1 MSEQSLISVIVPVYN
16 VERSLDR
23 CVRSITEQTYRH
35 LEIILVDDGSPD
47 ECPRMCDEW
56 AGQDNRIRVVHKPN
70 GGLSDA
76 RNAGLNVMHGDFVAF
91 VDSDDYVD
99 PDYVDSLYVGI
110 ADADM
115 SVCSII
121 CEDSAGKLR
130 KGSEPI
136 TEKRSAVSS
145 EEYLRHALL
154 DWRLVV
160 AWNKLYAASIWNQLR
175 FPVGRVHEDEYVLHQ
190 VVGRCKNINVL
201 PDRLYH
207 YVSTDNSITHSGF
220 SIRNLDRLEALVQR
234 LEHCVGKNYRQCA
247 ALTFDKFIEDLDF
260 ASGLDWSD
268 RAIHAR
274 LGEIF
279 AQLRHVPLSAG
290 SFLSTKRCVQFLGL
304 WFVPFLTEWVLR
316 KAKHL

>member
-1 MSEQSLISVIVPVYN
+1 MNEPLISVIVPVYN

-56 AGQDNRIRVVHKPN
+56 AGRDDRIRVVHKPN

-76 RNAGLNVMHGDFVAF
+76 RNAGLNAMHGDFVAF
-91 VDSDDYVD
+91 VDSDDYVE
-99 PDYVDSLYVGI
+99 PDYVGRLHAGI

-121 CEDSAGKLR
+121 CEDSDGKVR
-130 KGSEPI
+130 QGSEPI
-136 TEKRSAVSS
+136 VEKQDAVSS
-145 EEYLRHALL
+145 EEYLRRALL

-175 FPVGRVHEDEYVLHQ
+175 FPVGRIHEDEYVLHQ

-201 PDRLYH
+201 LDGLYH
-207 YVSTDNSITHSGF
+207 YVSTDSSITHSGF
-220 SIRNLDRLEALVQR
+220 SIRNLDRLEALTQR
-234 LEHCVGKNYRQCA
+234 MEYCVSKNYRQCV

-268 RAIHAR
+268 RKIHAR

-279 AQLRHVPLSAG
+279 GQLRRVPLSAG
-290 SFLSTKRCVQFLGL
+290 LFLSSKRRMQFFGL
-304 WFVPFLTEWVLR
+304 WFAPFLTEGILK

>member
-1 MSEQSLISVIVPVYN
+1 MNEPLISVIVPVYN

-56 AGQDNRIRVVHKPN
+56 AGRDDRIRVVHKPN

-76 RNAGLNVMHGDFVAF
+76 RNAGLNAMHGDFVAF
-91 VDSDDYVD
+91 VDSDDYVE
-99 PDYVDSLYVGI
+99 PDYVGRLHAGI

-121 CEDSAGKLR
+121 CEDSDGKVR
-130 KGSEPI
+130 QGSEPI
-136 TEKRSAVSS
+136 VEKQDAVSS
-145 EEYLRHALL
+145 EEYLRRALL

-160 AWNKLYAASIWNQLR
+160 ACNKLYAASIWNQLR
-175 FPVGRVHEDEYVLHQ
+175 FPVGRIHEDEYVLHQ
-190 VVGRCKNINVL
+190 VVGRCKNINIL
-201 PDRLYH
+201 LDGLYH
-207 YVSTDNSITHSGF
+207 YVSTDSSITHSGF
-220 SIRNLDRLEALVQR
+220 SIRNLDRLEALTQR
-234 LEHCVGKNYRQCA
+234 MEYCVSKNYRQCV

-268 RAIHAR
+268 RKIHAR

-279 AQLRHVPLSAG
+279 GQLRRVPLSAG
-290 SFLSTKRCVQFLGL
+290 LFLSSKRRMQFFGL
-304 WFVPFLTEWVLR
+304 WFAPFLTEWILK

>member
-1 MSEQSLISVIVPVYN
+1 MNEPLISVIVPVYN

-56 AGQDNRIRVVHKPN
+56 AGRDDRIRVVHKPN

-76 RNAGLNVMHGDFVAF
+76 RNAGLNAMHGDFVAF
-91 VDSDDYVD
+91 VDSDDYVE
-99 PDYVDSLYVGI
+99 PDYVGRLHAGI

-121 CEDSAGKLR
+121 CEDSDGKAR
-130 KGSEPI
+130 QGSEPI
-136 TEKRSAVSS
+136 VEKQDAVSS
-145 EEYLRHALL
+145 EEYLRRALL

-175 FPVGRVHEDEYVLHQ
+175 FPVGRIHEDEYVLHQ
-190 VVGRCKNINVL
+190 VVGRCKNINIL
-201 PDRLYH
+201 LDGLYH
-207 YVSTDNSITHSGF
+207 YVSTDSSITHSGF
-220 SIRNLDRLEALVQR
+220 SIRNLDRLEALTQR
-234 LEHCVGKNYRQCA
+234 MEYCVSKNYRQCV

-268 RAIHAR
+268 RKIHAR

-279 AQLRHVPLSAG
+279 GQLRRVPLSAG
-290 SFLSTKRCVQFLGL
+290 LFLSSKRRMQFFGL
-304 WFVPFLTEWVLR
+304 WFAPFLTEWILK

>member
-1 MSEQSLISVIVPVYN
+1 MNEPLISVIVPVYN
-16 VERSLDR
+16 VEWSLDR

-56 AGQDNRIRVVHKPN
+56 AGRDDRIRVVHKPN

-76 RNAGLNVMHGDFVAF
+76 RNAGLNAMHGDFVAF
-91 VDSDDYVD
+91 VDSDDYVE
-99 PDYVDSLYVGI
+99 PDYVDRLHAGI

-121 CEDSAGKLR
+121 CEDSDGKVR
-130 KGSEPI
+130 QGNEPI
-136 TEKRSAVSS
+136 VEKRDAVSS
-145 EEYLRHALL
+145 EEYLRRALL

-175 FPVGRVHEDEYVLHQ
+175 FPVGRIHEDEYVLHQ

-201 PDRLYH
+201 LDGLYH
-207 YVSTDNSITHSGF
+207 YVSTDSSITHSGF
-220 SIRNLDRLEALVQR
+220 SIRNLDRLEALTQR
-234 LEHCVGKNYRQCA
+234 MEYCVSKNYRQCV

-268 RAIHAR
+268 RKIHAR

-279 AQLRHVPLSAG
+279 GQLRRVPLSAG
-290 SFLSTKRCVQFLGL
+290 LFLSSKRRMQFFGL
-304 WFVPFLTEWVLR
+304 WFAPFLTEWILK

>member
-1 MSEQSLISVIVPVYN
+1 MNEPLISVIVPVYN

-56 AGQDNRIRVVHKPN
+56 AGRDDRIRVVHKPN

-76 RNAGLNVMHGDFVAF
+76 RNAGLNAMHGDFVAF
-91 VDSDDYVD
+91 IDSDDYVE
-99 PDYVDSLYVGI
+99 PDYVGRLHAGI

-121 CEDSAGKLR
+121 CEDSDGKVR
-130 KGSEPI
+130 QGSEPI
-136 TEKRSAVSS
+136 VEKQDAVSS
-145 EEYLRHALL
+145 EEYLRRALL

-175 FPVGRVHEDEYVLHQ
+175 FPVGRIHEDEYVLHQ

-201 PDRLYH
+201 LDGLYH
-207 YVSTDNSITHSGF
+207 YVFTDSSITHSGF
-220 SIRNLDRLEALVQR
+220 SIRNLDRLEALTQR
-234 LEHCVGKNYRQCA
+234 MEYCVSKNYRQCV

-268 RAIHAR
+268 RKIHAR

-279 AQLRHVPLSAG
+279 GQLRRVPLSAG
-290 SFLSTKRCVQFLGL
+290 LFLSSKRRMQFFGL
-304 WFVPFLTEWVLR
+304 WFAPFLTEWILK

>member
-1 MSEQSLISVIVPVYN
+1 MNEPLISVIVPVYN

-56 AGQDNRIRVVHKPN
+56 AGRDDRIRVVHKPN

-91 VDSDDYVD
+91 VDSDDYVE
-99 PDYVDSLYVGI
+99 PDYVDRLHAGI

-121 CEDSAGKLR
+121 CEDSDGKVR
-130 KGSEPI
+130 QGSEPI
-136 TEKRSAVSS
+136 VEKQDAVSS
-145 EEYLRHALL
+145 EEYLRRALL

-175 FPVGRVHEDEYVLHQ
+175 FPVGRIHEDEYVLHQ
-190 VVGRCKNINVL
+190 VVDQCMSINVL
-201 PDRLYH
+201 PDELYH
-207 YVSTDNSITHSGF
+207 YVSTDSSITHSGF
-220 SIRNLDRLEALVQR
+220 SIRNLDRLEALARR
-234 LEHCVGKNYRQCA
+234 LEYCISKNYRQCA

-268 RAIHAR
+268 RAIHAK

-290 SFLSTKRCVQFLGL
+290 AFLSSKRRMQFLGL
-304 WFVPFLTEWVLR
+304 WFAPFLTEWMLK

>member
-1 MSEQSLISVIVPVYN
+1 MNEPLISVIVPVYN

-56 AGQDNRIRVVHKPN
+56 AGRDDRIRVVHKPN

-76 RNAGLNVMHGDFVAF
+76 RNAGLNAMHGDFVAF
-91 VDSDDYVD
+91 VDSDDYVE
-99 PDYVDSLYVGI
+99 PDYVSRLHAGI

-121 CEDSAGKLR
+121 CEDSDGKVR
-130 KGSEPI
+130 QGSEPI
-136 TEKRSAVSS
+136 VEKQDAVSS
-145 EEYLRHALL
+145 EEYLRRALL

-175 FPVGRVHEDEYVLHQ
+175 FPVGRIHEDEYVLHQ

-201 PDRLYH
+201 LDGLYH
-207 YVSTDNSITHSGF
+207 YVSTDSSITHSGF
-220 SIRNLDRLEALVQR
+220 SIRTLDRLEALTQR
-234 LEHCVGKNYRQCA
+234 MEYCVSKNYRQCV

-268 RAIHAR
+268 RKIHAR

-279 AQLRHVPLSAG
+279 GQLRRVPLSAG
-290 SFLSTKRCVQFLGL
+290 LFLSSKRRMQFFGL
-304 WFVPFLTEWVLR
+304 WFAPFLTEWILK

>member
-56 AGQDNRIRVVHKPN
+56 AGQDDRIRVVHKPN

-91 VDSDDYVD
+91 VDSDDYVE

-160 AWNKLYAASIWNQLR
+160 ACNKLYAASIWNQLR

>member
-1 MSEQSLISVIVPVYN
+1 MNEPLISVIVPVYN

-56 AGQDNRIRVVHKPN
+56 AGRDDRIRVVHKPN

-76 RNAGLNVMHGDFVAF
+76 RNAGLNAMHGDFVAF
-91 VDSDDYVD
+91 VDSDDYVE
-99 PDYVDSLYVGI
+99 PDYVGRLHAGI

-121 CEDSAGKLR
+121 CEDSDGKVR
-130 KGSEPI
+130 QGSEPI
-136 TEKRSAVSS
+136 VEKQDAVSS
-145 EEYLRHALL
+145 EEYLRRALL

-175 FPVGRVHEDEYVLHQ
+175 FPVGRIHEDEYVLHQ

-201 PDRLYH
+201 LDGLYH
-207 YVSTDNSITHSGF
+207 YVSTDSSITHSGF
-220 SIRNLDRLEALVQR
+220 SIRNLDRLEALTQR
-234 LEHCVGKNYRQCA
+234 MEYCVSKNYRQCV

-268 RAIHAR
+268 RKIHAR

-279 AQLRHVPLSAG
+279 GQLRRVPLSAG
-290 SFLSTKRCVQFLGL
+290 LFLSSKRRMQFFGL
-304 WFVPFLTEWVLR
+304 WFAPFLTEWILK

>member
-56 AGQDNRIRVVHKPN
+56 AGQDDRIRVVHKPN

-91 VDSDDYVD
+91 VDSDDYVE

-160 AWNKLYAASIWNQLR
+160 ACNKLYAASIWNQLR

-201 PDRLYH
+201 PDGLYH

-220 SIRNLDRLEALVQR
+220 SIRNLDRLEAL
-234 LEHCVGKNYRQCA
+234 C
-247 ALTFDKFIEDLDF
+247 
-260 ASGLDWSD
+260 SGWST
-268 RAIHAR
+268 AWAKTIGNAR
-274 LGEIF
+274 L
-279 AQLRHVPLSAG
+279 
-290 SFLSTKRCVQFLGL
+290 
-304 WFVPFLTEWVLR
+304 
-316 KAKHL
+316 

>member
-56 AGQDNRIRVVHKPN
+56 AGQDDRIRVVHKPN

-91 VDSDDYVD
+91 VDSDDYVE

-160 AWNKLYAASIWNQLR
+160 ACNKLYAASVWNQLR

-201 PDRLYH
+201 PDGLYH

>member
-1 MSEQSLISVIVPVYN
+1 MNEPLISVIVPVYN
-16 VERSLDR
+16 VDRSLDR

-56 AGQDNRIRVVHKPN
+56 AGRDDRIRVVHKPN

-76 RNAGLNVMHGDFVAF
+76 RNAGLNAMHGDFVAF
-91 VDSDDYVD
+91 VDSDDYVE
-99 PDYVDSLYVGI
+99 PDYVGRLHAGI

-121 CEDSAGKLR
+121 CEDSDGKVR
-130 KGSEPI
+130 QGSEPI
-136 TEKRSAVSS
+136 VEKQDAVSS
-145 EEYLRHALL
+145 EEYLRRALL

-175 FPVGRVHEDEYVLHQ
+175 FPVGRIHEDEYVLHQ

-201 PDRLYH
+201 LDGLYH
-207 YVSTDNSITHSGF
+207 YVSTDSSITHSGF
-220 SIRNLDRLEALVQR
+220 SIRNLDRLEALTQR
-234 LEHCVGKNYRQCA
+234 MEYCVSKNYRQCV

-268 RAIHAR
+268 RKIHAR

-279 AQLRHVPLSAG
+279 GQLRRVPLSAG
-290 SFLSTKRCVQFLGL
+290 LFLSSKRRMQFFGL
-304 WFVPFLTEWVLR
+304 WFAPFLTEWILK

>member
-1 MSEQSLISVIVPVYN
+1 MNEPLISVIVPVYN

-56 AGQDNRIRVVHKPN
+56 AGRDDRIRVVHKPN

-91 VDSDDYVD
+91 VDSDDYVE
-99 PDYVDSLYVGI
+99 PDYVDRLHAGI

-121 CEDSAGKLR
+121 CEDSDGKVR
-130 KGSEPI
+130 QGSEPI
-136 TEKRSAVSS
+136 VEKQDAVSS
-145 EEYLRHALL
+145 EEYLRRALL

-175 FPVGRVHEDEYVLHQ
+175 FPVGRIHEDEYVLHQ
-190 VVGRCKNINVL
+190 VVDQCMSINVL
-201 PDRLYH
+201 PDELYH
-207 YVSTDNSITHSGF
+207 YVSTDSSITHSGF
-220 SIRNLDRLEALVQR
+220 SIRNLDRLEALARR
-234 LEHCVGKNYRQCA
+234 LEYCISKNYRQCA

-260 ASGLDWSD
+260 ASGVDWSD
-268 RAIHAR
+268 RKIHAR

-279 AQLRHVPLSAG
+279 RQLRRVPLSAG
-290 SFLSTKRCVQFLGL
+290 AFLPFKRRMQFLGL
-304 WFVPFLTEWVLR
+304 WFAPFLTEWVLK

>member
-1 MSEQSLISVIVPVYN
+1 MNEPLISVIVPVYN

-56 AGQDNRIRVVHKPN
+56 AGRDDRIRVVHKPN

-76 RNAGLNVMHGDFVAF
+76 RNAGLNAMHGDFVAF
-91 VDSDDYVD
+91 VDSDDYVE
-99 PDYVDSLYVGI
+99 PDYVGRLHAGI

-121 CEDSAGKLR
+121 CEDSDGKVR
-130 KGSEPI
+130 QGSEPI
-136 TEKRSAVSS
+136 VEKQDAVSS
-145 EEYLRHALL
+145 EEYLRRALL

-175 FPVGRVHEDEYVLHQ
+175 FPVGRIHEDEYVLHQ
-190 VVGRCKNINVL
+190 VVGRCKNINIL
-201 PDRLYH
+201 LDGLYH
-207 YVSTDNSITHSGF
+207 YVSTDSSITHSGF
-220 SIRNLDRLEALVQR
+220 SIRNLDRLEALTQR
-234 LEHCVGKNYRQCA
+234 MEYCVSKNYRQCV

-268 RAIHAR
+268 RKIHAR

-279 AQLRHVPLSAG
+279 GQLRRVPLSAG
-290 SFLSTKRCVQFLGL
+290 LFLSSKRRMQFFGL
-304 WFVPFLTEWVLR
+304 WFAPFLTEWILK

>member
-1 MSEQSLISVIVPVYN
+1 MNEPLISVIVPVYN

-56 AGQDNRIRVVHKPN
+56 AGRDDRIRVVHKPN

-76 RNAGLNVMHGDFVAF
+76 RNAGLNAMHGDFVAF
-91 VDSDDYVD
+91 VDSDDYVE
-99 PDYVDSLYVGI
+99 PDYVGRLHAGI

-115 SVCSII
+115 SVCAII
-121 CEDSAGKLR
+121 CEDSDGKVR
-130 KGSEPI
+130 QGSEPI
-136 TEKRSAVSS
+136 VEKQDAVSS
-145 EEYLRHALL
+145 EEYLRRALL

-175 FPVGRVHEDEYVLHQ
+175 FPVGRIHEDEYVLHQ

-201 PDRLYH
+201 LDGLYH
-207 YVSTDNSITHSGF
+207 YVSTDSSITHSGF
-220 SIRNLDRLEALVQR
+220 SIRNLDRLEALTQR
-234 LEHCVGKNYRQCA
+234 MEYCVSKNYRQCV

-268 RAIHAR
+268 RKIHAR

-279 AQLRHVPLSAG
+279 GQLRRVPLSAG
-290 SFLSTKRCVQFLGL
+290 LFLSSKRRMQFFGL
-304 WFVPFLTEWVLR
+304 WFAPFLTEWILK

>member
-1 MSEQSLISVIVPVYN
+1 MNEPLISVIVPVYN

-56 AGQDNRIRVVHKPN
+56 AGRDDRIRVVHKPN

-76 RNAGLNVMHGDFVAF
+76 RNAGLNAMHGDFVAF
-91 VDSDDYVD
+91 VDSDDYVE
-99 PDYVDSLYVGI
+99 PDYVGRLHAGI

-121 CEDSAGKLR
+121 CEDSDGKVR
-130 KGSEPI
+130 QGSEPI
-136 TEKRSAVSS
+136 VEKQDAVSS
-145 EEYLRHALL
+145 EEYLRRALL

-175 FPVGRVHEDEYVLHQ
+175 FPVGRIHEDEYVLHQ
-190 VVGRCKNINVL
+190 VVDQCMSINVL
-201 PDRLYH
+201 PDELYH
-207 YVSTDNSITHSGF
+207 YVSTDSSITHSGF
-220 SIRNLDRLEALVQR
+220 SIRNLDRLEALARR
-234 LEHCVGKNYRQCA
+234 LEYCISKNYRQCA

-268 RAIHAR
+268 RAIHAK

-290 SFLSTKRCVQFLGL
+290 AFLSSKRRMQFLGL
-304 WFVPFLTEWVLR
+304 WFAPFLTEWMLK

>member
-56 AGQDNRIRVVHKPN
+56 AGRDDRIRVVHKPN

-76 RNAGLNVMHGDFVAF
+76 RNAGLNAMHGDFVAF
-91 VDSDDYVD
+91 VDSDDYVE
-99 PDYVDSLYVGI
+99 PDYVDRLHAGI

-121 CEDSAGKLR
+121 CEDSDGKVR
-130 KGSEPI
+130 QGSEPI
-136 TEKRSAVSS
+136 VEKQDAVSS
-145 EEYLRHALL
+145 EEYLRRALL

-160 AWNKLYAASIWNQLR
+160 ACNKLYAASIWNQLR
-175 FPVGRVHEDEYVLHQ
+175 FPVGRIHEDEYVLHQ
-190 VVGRCKNINVL
+190 VVARCKNINVL
-201 PDRLYH
+201 PDGLYH
-207 YVSTDNSITHSGF
+207 YVSTDSSITHSGF
-220 SIRNLDRLEALVQR
+220 SIRNLDRLEALTQR
-234 LEHCVGKNYRQCA
+234 MEYCVGKNYRQCV

-268 RAIHAR
+268 RKIHAR

>member
-1 MSEQSLISVIVPVYN
+1 MNEQPLISVIVPVYN
-16 VERSLDR
+16 VERLLDR
-23 CVRSITEQTYRH
+23 CVHSITEQTYRH
-35 LEIILVDDGSPD
+35 LEIILVDDGSTD
-47 ECPRMCDEW
+47 SCPQMCDEW
-56 AGQDNRIRVVHKPN
+56 ARRDDRIRVIHKPN

-76 RNAGLNVMHGDFVAF
+76 RNAGLNAMHGNFVAF
-91 VDSDDYVD
+91 VDSDDYAE
-99 PDYVDSLYVGI
+99 PDYVERLYAGI

-121 CEDSAGKLR
+121 CEDSDGKVR
-130 KGSEPI
+130 QGDEPFA
-136 TEKRSAVSS
+136 EKQAAVSS
-145 EEYLRHALL
+145 EEYLHRTLL

-175 FPVGRVHEDEYVLHQ
+175 FPVGRIHEDEYVLHQ
-190 VVGRCKNINVL
+190 VVDQCKNINVL
-201 PDRLYH
+201 PDGLYH
-207 YVSTDNSITHSGF
+207 YVSTDSSITHSGF

-234 LEHCVGKNYRQCA
+234 LKYCVGKNYRQCA

-279 AQLRHVPLSAG
+279 AQLRRVPLSAG
-290 SFLSTKRCVQFLGL
+290 AVLSAKRRIQFFGL
-304 WFVPFLTEWVLR
+304 WFAPFLTEWVLK

>member
-1 MSEQSLISVIVPVYN
+1 MNEPLISVIVPVYN

-56 AGQDNRIRVVHKPN
+56 AGRDDRIRVVHKPN

-76 RNAGLNVMHGDFVAF
+76 RNAGLNAMHGDFVAF
-91 VDSDDYVD
+91 VDSDDYVE
-99 PDYVDSLYVGI
+99 PDYVGRLHAGI
-110 ADADM
+110 ADADV

-121 CEDSAGKLR
+121 CEDSDGKVR
-130 KGSEPI
+130 QGSEPI
-136 TEKRSAVSS
+136 VEKQDAVSS
-145 EEYLRHALL
+145 EEYLRRALL

-175 FPVGRVHEDEYVLHQ
+175 FPVGRIHEDEYVLHQ

-201 PDRLYH
+201 LDGLYH
-207 YVSTDNSITHSGF
+207 YVSTDSSITHSGF
-220 SIRNLDRLEALVQR
+220 SIRNLDRLEALTQR
-234 LEHCVGKNYRQCA
+234 MEYCVSKNYRQCV

-268 RAIHAR
+268 RKIHAR

-279 AQLRHVPLSAG
+279 GQLRRVPLSAG
-290 SFLSTKRCVQFLGL
+290 LFLSSKRRMQFFGL
-304 WFVPFLTEWVLR
+304 WFAPFLTEWILK

>member
-56 AGQDNRIRVVHKPN
+56 AGQDDRIRVVHKPN

-91 VDSDDYVD
+91 VDSDDYVE

-160 AWNKLYAASIWNQLR
+160 ACNKLYAASIWNQLR

-190 VVGRCKNINVL
+190 VVSRCKNINVL
-201 PDRLYH
+201 PDGLYH

>member
-1 MSEQSLISVIVPVYN
+1 MNEPLISVIVPVYN

-56 AGQDNRIRVVHKPN
+56 AGRDDRIRVVHKPN

-76 RNAGLNVMHGDFVAF
+76 RNAGLNAMHGDFVAF
-91 VDSDDYVD
+91 VDSDDYVE
-99 PDYVDSLYVGI
+99 PDYVGRLHAGI

-115 SVCSII
+115 SVCAII
-121 CEDSAGKLR
+121 CEDSDGKVR
-130 KGSEPI
+130 QGSEPI
-136 TEKRSAVSS
+136 VEKQDAVSS
-145 EEYLRHALL
+145 EEYLRRALL

-175 FPVGRVHEDEYVLHQ
+175 FPVGRIHEDEYVLHQ

-201 PDRLYH
+201 LDGLYH
-207 YVSTDNSITHSGF
+207 YVSTDSSITHSGF
-220 SIRNLDRLEALVQR
+220 SIRNLDRLEALTQR
-234 LEHCVGKNYRQCA
+234 MEYCVSKNYRQCV

-268 RAIHAR
+268 RKIHAR

-279 AQLRHVPLSAG
+279 GQLRRVPLSAEL
-290 SFLSTKRCVQFLGL
+290 FLSSKRRMQFFGL
-304 WFVPFLTEWVLR
+304 WFAPFLTEWILK

>member
-16 VERSLDR
+16 VEQSLDR

-47 ECPRMCDEW
+47 ECPQMCDEW
-56 AGQDNRIRVVHKPN
+56 TGRDDRIRVVHKSN

-76 RNAGLNVMHGDFVAF
+76 RNAGLNVIHGDFVAF
-91 VDSDDYVD
+91 VDSDDYVE
-99 PDYVDSLYVGI
+99 PDYIDRLHVGI

-121 CEDSAGKLR
+121 CEDSDGKLR
-130 KGSEPI
+130 QGSEPI
-136 TEKRSAVSS
+136 AEKQSAVSS
-145 EEYLRHALL
+145 EEYLRRALL

-160 AWNKLYAASIWNQLR
+160 ACNKLYAASIWNQLR
-175 FPVGRVHEDEYVLHQ
+175 FPVGRIHEDEYVLHQ
-190 VVGRCKNINVL
+190 VVDRCKNINVL
-201 PDRLYH
+201 PDGLYH

-220 SIRNLDRLEALVQR
+220 SIRNLDRLEALAQR
-234 LEHCVGKNYRQCA
+234 LEYCVGKNYRQCA
-247 ALTFDKFIEDLDF
+247 VLTFDKLIEDLDF
-260 ASGLDWSD
+260 AAGLDWSD

-290 SFLSTKRCVQFLGL
+290 SFLSTKRRVQFLGL
-304 WFVPFLTEWVLR
+304 WFAPFLTEWVLR